1 MWVLELNDA
10 EIALS
15 RDGGVHYREPGVAVL
30 SHQPVFGDA
39 ALGAA
44 RLRPRQFQSQYFGRM
59 NAEPVVPRAPGI
71 GNQADLVYRHLL
83 HIKAAAGIGD
93 DDELFVAV
101 PSASTPEQLALL
113 LGIAREA
120 KLNIRAIIDAAV
132 AAASSSQLPERCK
145 LIDVLLHRAAIM
157 DLAIAEDA
165 RRDGVQEIP
174 EAGLMQLLEGWVD
187 TVADRFVGETRL
199 DPLRIAETEQQ
210 VFDQVFDQTLSEG
223 AKELSIGVVHRGG
236 ERRVRVPAAALAD
249 KSAQR
254 YELLARRIG
263 DATVLALTHRA
274 ARLPGLA
281 ERFRALGHR
290 LVFLDPDAARDGIW
304 ECADVLREDDR
315 ENDQVAFISSLPA
328 NIEAAPP
335 EEIPPTHILCDAVA
349 VALGDEFDA
358 GRHPR
363 AGAVGD
369 AFRIVRHD
377 GGHHVVPGADA
388 EVLLNEHAVA
398 AETRISIG
406 DSIRCRRQE
415 FTLIHFSGE

>member
-15 RDGGVHYREPGVAVL
+15 RDGGAHYREPGVAL
-30 SHQPVFGDA
+30 LERQPVFGDA
-39 ALGAA
+39 ALAAA

-59 NAEPVVPRAPGI
+59 NAEPVVPRAPGV

-83 HIKAAAGIGD
+83 HIKAAASIGD
-93 DDELFVAV
+93 HDEIFVVV

-132 AAASSSQLPERCK
+132 AAASSSRLPERCK

-174 EAGLMQLLEGWVD
+174 EVGLMQLLEGWVD
-187 TVADRFVGETRL
+187 TVADSFVGETRL

-210 VFDQVFDQTLSEG
+210 VFDQVFAQTLSEG
-223 AKELSIGVVHRGG
+223 AKELSIGVEHRGG
-236 ERRVRVPAAALAD
+236 ERRVRVPATALAD

-254 YELLARRIG
+254 YDLLARHIG
-263 DATVLALTHRA
+263 SAAVLALTHRA

-281 ERFRALGHR
+281 EHLRALGHR
-290 LVFLDPDAARDGIW
+290 LIFLDPDAARDGIW
-304 ECADVLREDDR
+304 ECADVLREDD
-315 ENDQVAFISSLPA
+315 EVAFISSLPA

-349 VALGDEFDA
+349 VSLGDEFDA

-369 AFRIVRHD
+369 AFRIVRRD

-398 AETRISIG
+398 VETRISLG

>member
-10 EIALS
+10 EIVLS
-15 RDGGVHYREPGVAVL
+15 RDGGVHYRAPGVAL
-30 SHQPVFGDA
+30 LERQTVFGDA
-39 ALGAA
+39 ALAAA

-59 NAEPVVPRAPGI
+59 NAEPVVPAAPGI
-71 GNQADLVYRHLL
+71 ANQADLVYRHLL
-83 HIKAAAGIGD
+83 HIKSAAGIGD

-120 KLNIRAIIDAAV
+120 KLNVRAVIDAAV
-132 AAASSSQLPERCK
+132 AAASCARLPERCK

-157 DLAIAEDA
+157 DLAITENA

-174 EAGLMQLLEGWVD
+174 EVGLMQLLEGWLD

-210 VFDQVFDQTLSEG
+210 VFDQVYAQVLNEG
-223 AKELSIGVVHRGG
+223 ARELSVGVEHRGG
-236 ERRVRVPAAALAD
+236 DRRVRLPASALAD

-254 YELLARRIG
+254 YDLLARRIG
-263 DATVLALTHRA
+263 SATALALTHRA

-281 ERFRALGHR
+281 KRLRALGHR
-290 LVFLDPDAARDGIW
+290 LILLDPDGVRDGIW
-304 ECADVLREDDR
+304 ECADVLRGDE
-315 ENDQVAFISSLPA
+315 EVAFISTLPT
-328 NIEAAPP
+328 NMETAPP
-335 EEIPPTHILCDAVA
+335 EERPPTHIVCDAVA
-349 VALGDEFDA
+349 VSLGDEFDA

-369 AFRIVRHD
+369 AFSIVRRD
-377 GGHHVVPGADA
+377 GRHLVVPATDA

-398 AETRISIG
+398 AETRISLG
-406 DSIRCRRQE
+406 DSIRCRRHE
-415 FTLIHFSGE
+415 FTIIHFAGD

>member
-1 MWVLELNDA
+1 MWALELNDA

-15 RDGGVHYREPGVAVL
+15 RDGGVHYRAPGVAVL
-30 SHQPVFGDA
+30 AHQPVFGDA
-39 ALGAA
+39 ALAAA

-83 HIKAAAGIGD
+83 HIKAAASIGD
-93 DDELFVAV
+93 GDELFVAV

-120 KLNIRAIIDAAV
+120 KLNVRAIIDAAV
-132 AAASSSQLPERCK
+132 AAASSSRLPERCK
-145 LIDVLLHRAAIM
+145 LIDVLLHRAAIT
-157 DLAIAEDA
+157 DLAIGEDA
-165 RRDGVQEIP
+165 RRDGVEEIP
-174 EAGLMQLLEGWVD
+174 EVGLMQLLEGWVD
-187 TVADRFVGETRL
+187 TVADSFVSETRL

-210 VFDQVFDQTLSEG
+210 VFDQVFAQTLSEG

-236 ERRVRVPAAALAD
+236 ERRVRVPATALAD

-254 YELLARRIG
+254 YDLLARRIG
-263 DATVLALTHRA
+263 APAVLALTHRA
-274 ARLPGLA
+274 ARLPGLG
-281 ERFRALGHR
+281 ERLRGLGHR
-290 LVFLDPDAARDGIW
+290 LILLDPDAARNGIW
-304 ECADVLREDDR
+304 ECADVLREDD
-315 ENDQVAFISSLPA
+315 EVAFISSLPA

-377 GGHHVVPGADA
+377 GGHHVVPGTGA

-398 AETRISIG
+398 AETRISLG